1 MILII
6 FPPVGVDHLEGAH
19 SLTKTIVVRPGEKM
33 EIRLLS
39 QPKIITK
46 MEKKDLKT
54 MFKANRLGSW
64 KLMRPVFNGIR
75 VDIYW
80 WKPTLENAKY
90 IPNTLVIYFQK

>member
-1 MILII
+1 
-6 FPPVGVDHLEGAH
+6 
-19 SLTKTIVVRPGEKM
+19 
-33 EIRLLS
+33 
-39 QPKIITK
+39 

-80 WKPTLENAKY
+80 WKPTLEMQN
-90 IPNTLVIYFQK
+90 IFNIHTLVIYF